1 MVGFSIVC
9 KIIGFTIMVN
19 RSTKQIG
26 INNKIYSL
34 SRSLGFD
41 DFGTQI
47 QLSKSLT
54 SGYISDF
61 NGTIS
66 FTKTECT
73 YQKKKYI
80 INNLPKCN
88 KALELFFGVY
98 IEQSYTAPVDFV
110 LKSVSDLF
118 RNQFQITFNW
128 VRPQSTQ
135 LNCDKNLMEILTAF
149 NPKANSINV
158 LFTNCTSNNQI
169 GVNGISFQGGYGKP
183 RNGIVLHANRNIIG
197 TMAHEIG
204 HMFNLRHMFEG
215 MMMSSGTRMAEGIRQ
230 FSQNSV
236 DELCNFLYI

>member
-1 MVGFSIVC
+1 M
-9 KIIGFTIMVN
+9 
-19 RSTKQIG
+19 
-26 INNKIYSL
+26 
-34 SRSLGFD
+34 
-41 DFGTQI
+41 
-47 QLSKSLT
+47 
-54 SGYISDF
+54 
-61 NGTIS
+61 
-66 FTKTECT
+66 
-73 YQKKKYI
+73 
-80 INNLPKCN
+80 
-88 KALELFFGVY
+88 FFGVY
-98 IEQSYTAPVDFV
+98 IDQSYTAPVDFG

-118 RNQFQITFNW
+118 RNQFQINFNW

-183 RNGIVLHANRNIIG
+183 RNGIVLH
-197 TMAHEIG
+197 EIG